1 MNVKTVVR
9 AGTVATVL
17 ALVLSPALA
26 VVAQPGRTL
35 DIYFI
40 DVEGGQST
48 LIVTPARQSLLI
60 DTGFAGFDGRDAG
73 RIVEAARAAGI
84 TQIDYLLLTHFHWD
98 HDGGVVELARQMPI
112 RTFIDDGDLNRS
124 PAAMSLAGWPVT
136 LERYDAY
143 LPVRATGKHLV
154 PNPGDRLPL
163 RGLDATFVSSSGATI
178 TRPLRGAGHVNA
190 ECEATAPPP
199 DDPFENP
206 RSIGILLR
214 FGRFRFLDVGD
225 LTGTPLFALLCPRSL
240 IGPVDLY
247 LVPHH
252 GWRDASY
259 LATFAGLRPR
269 VAIVNNA
276 AVKGGSPETFATLR
290 HAPGLE
296 GAWQLHRSMQEGAM
310 NLAESQIANLDET
323 TGHWIKVSAKKS
335 GTFTVTNRRTG
346 VTKAYD
352 ERSSV
357 PVRD

>member
-60 DTGFAGFDGRDAG
+60 DTGFAGSDGRDAG
-73 RIVEAARAAGI
+73 RIVEASRAAGI

-112 RTFIDDGDLNRS
+112 RTFIDDGDLDRS

-143 LPVRATGKHLV
+143 LPVRATGEHLV

-240 IGPVDLY
+240 IGQVDLY

-276 AVKGGSPETFATLR
+276 AVKGGSPETFATPR
-290 HAPGLE
+290 RAPGLE

-335 GTFTVTNRRTG
+335 GAFTVTNRRTG

-352 ERSSV
+352 
-357 PVRD
+357 